1 VSEQCDEACAHA
13 HAGHS
18 RCGAN
23 KPNQPSAVEFWYE
36 YSESDDPCSQWYRT
50 YGLEHWVF
58 GPDGRMSS
66 RQVSE
71 PPTIRSDPR

>member
-1 VSEQCDEACAHA
+1 VSKATAGCSAHRTA
-13 HAGHS
+13 MLS
-18 RCGAN
+18 T
-23 KPNQPSAVEFWYE
+23 QILSAVEFWYE

-71 PPTIRSDPR
+71 PPTIRSHPR